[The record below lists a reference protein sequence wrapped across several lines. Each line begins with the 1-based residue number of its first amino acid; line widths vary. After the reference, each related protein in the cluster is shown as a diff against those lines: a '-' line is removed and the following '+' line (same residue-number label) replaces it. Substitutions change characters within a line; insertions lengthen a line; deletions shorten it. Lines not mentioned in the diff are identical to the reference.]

1 MTGGQRYGIS
11 PREIQ
16 VHNQEVTVADSNLD
30 DKSDKTA
37 SSPDELVKDVDV
49 KLSEE
54 DQNSIV
60 GGRKAGKLQQEYIK
74 ITMKEVIIT
83 GTT

>member
-1 MTGGQRYGIS
+1 MA
-11 PREIQ
+11 E
-16 VHNQEVTVADSNLD
+16 SNLD
-30 DKSDKTA
+30 DKSGETASSPA

-60 GGRKAGKLQQEYIK
+60 GGRKAGKGQQEYLK
-74 ITMKEVIIT
+74 LTMKEVIIT
-83 GTT
+83 

>member
-1 MTGGQRYGIS
+1 MA
-11 PREIQ
+11 E
-16 VHNQEVTVADSNLD
+16 SNLD
-30 DKSDKTA
+30 DKSGETA
-37 SSPDELVKDVDV
+37 SSPDDLVKDVDV

-54 DQNSIV
+54 DQDSIV

-83 GTT
+83 